1 MPELVTVSSV
11 EKLESLRTTINELFE
26 NGKYSE
32 IVQSIGMHSILMEP
46 EHMIGDQDSMY
57 HLVLNLMKKKI
68 QREDP
73 KRYSSWLIAFP
84 ALLSRIVDEGQ
95 VIVDDA
101 AQSALV
107 SRLTSF
113 GPFTSLDEFYFW
125 ALDDRRLPLDQLIRF
140 IDRTIEMQKQ

>member
-11 EKLESLRTTINELFE
+11 EKMDSLRTTINELFE
-26 NGKYSE
+26 HGKFAE
-32 IVQSIGMHSILMEP
+32 IVQTIGMHSIMMEP
-46 EHMIGDQDSMY
+46 EHMISDQDSLY
-57 HLVLNLMKKKI
+57 HLVLNLVKKKI

-73 KRYSSWLIAFP
+73 KRYSAWLIAFP
-84 ALLSRIVDEGQ
+84 ALLSRLVNEGQ
-95 VIVDDA
+95 VIADDA

-125 ALDDRRLPLDQLIRF
+125 ALEDRRLPLDQLIRY
-140 IDRTIEMQKQ
+140 IYRTTEMHR

>member
-11 EKLESLRTTINELFE
+11 EKLESLKTTINGLFE
-26 NGKYSE
+26 RRKYAE

-46 EHMIGDQDSMY
+46 EHMIGDQDSLY
-57 HLVLNLMKKKI
+57 HLVLNLMKKRI
-68 QREDP
+68 HREDP

-95 VIVDDA
+95 VIADDA

-107 SRLTSF
+107 SRLTAF

-125 ALDDRRLPLDQLIRF
+125 ALDDRRLPLDQIIRYV
-140 IDRTIEMQKQ
+140 DRTLEMQR

>member
-1 MPELVTVSSV
+1 
-11 EKLESLRTTINELFE
+11 
-26 NGKYSE
+26 
-32 IVQSIGMHSILMEP
+32 MHSILMEP
-46 EHMIGDQDSMY
+46 EHMIGDQDSLY

-68 QREDP
+68 HRDDP

-125 ALDDRRLPLDQLIRF
+125 ALDDRRLPLDQIIRY
-140 IDRTIEMQKQ
+140 IDRTIELHR

>member
-26 NGKYSE
+26 QGKYSE
-32 IVQSIGMHSILMEP
+32 IIQSVGMHSILMEP

-95 VIVDDA
+95 VIADDA

>member
-1 MPELVTVSSV
+1 MPDLVTVSSV
-11 EKLESLRTTINELFE
+11 EKLESLRTTINDLFE
-26 NGKYSE
+26 RGKYAE
-32 IVQSIGMHSILMEP
+32 IIQSIGLHSIMMEP
-46 EHMIGDQDSMY
+46 EHMIGDQDSLY
-57 HLVLNLMKKKI
+57 HLVLNLIKNKVHRK
-68 QREDP
+68 DP

-95 VIVDDA
+95 VIADDA

-125 ALDDRRLPLDQLIRF
+125 ALEDRRLPLDQLIRF
-140 IDRTIEMQKQ
+140 IDRTLEMQK

>member
-11 EKLESLRTTINELFE
+11 EKLESLRTTINKLFE
-26 NGKYSE
+26 LGKFAE
-32 IVQSIGMHSILMEP
+32 IIQSIGMHSILMEP
-46 EHMIGDQDSMY
+46 EHMIGDQDSLY
-57 HLVLNLMKKKI
+57 HLVLNLVKKKI
-68 QREDP
+68 HRQDP

-95 VIVDDA
+95 VIADDA

-107 SRLTSF
+107 SRLASF

-125 ALDDRRLPLDQLIRF
+125 ALDDRRLPLDQIIRY
-140 IDRTIEMQKQ
+140 IERTLEMQR

>member
-26 NGKYSE
+26 LGKFAE
-32 IVQSIGMHSILMEP
+32 IIQSIGMHSIMMEP
-46 EHMIGDQDSMY
+46 EHMIGDQDSLY
-57 HLVLNLMKKKI
+57 HLVLNLIKKKI
-68 QREDP
+68 QRDDP
-73 KRYSSWLIAFP
+73 KRYSAWLIAFP
-84 ALLSRIVDEGQ
+84 ALLSRIVEEGQ
-95 VIVDDA
+95 VIADDA

-125 ALDDRRLPLDQLIRF
+125 ALDDRRLPLDQIIRY
-140 IDRTIEMQKQ
+140 IDRTTEMHR

>member
-26 NGKYSE
+26 HGKYAE

-46 EHMIGDQDSMY
+46 EHMIGDQDSLY

-68 QREDP
+68 HREDP
-73 KRYSSWLIAFP
+73 KRYSAWLLAFP
-84 ALLSRIVDEGQ
+84 ALLSRIVDEGLM
-95 VIVDDA
+95 VADNA

-125 ALDDRRLPLDQLIRF
+125 ALDDRRLPLDQIIRYT
-140 IDRTIEMQKQ
+140 DKTLEMQR

>member
-26 NGKYSE
+26 HGKFAE

-73 KRYSSWLIAFP
+73 KRYSAWLIAFP
-84 ALLSRIVDEGQ
+84 ALLSRLVDEGQ
-95 VIVDDA
+95 VIADDA

-125 ALDDRRLPLDQLIRF
+125 ALDDRRLPLDQLIRY
-140 IDRTIEMQKQ
+140 IDRTTKMHR

>member
-11 EKLESLRTTINELFE
+11 EKLESLRTTLNELFE
-26 NGKYSE
+26 NGKYAE

-46 EHMIGDQDSMY
+46 EHMIGDQESLY
-57 HLVLNLMKKKI
+57 HLVLNLIKKKVL
-68 QREDP
+68 REDP

-95 VIVDDA
+95 VIADGA

-107 SRLTSF
+107 SRLASF
-113 GPFTSLDEFYFW
+113 GPFTSVDEFYFW
-125 ALDDRRLPLDQLIRF
+125 ALEDRRLPLDQLVRF
-140 IDRTIEMQKQ
+140 INKTVEMQK

>member
-11 EKLESLRTTINELFE
+11 EMLVSLRTTINDLFE
-26 NGKYSE
+26 RGKFAE

-46 EHMIGDQDSMY
+46 EHMIGDQDSLY
-57 HLVLNLMKKKI
+57 HLVLNLVKKKI

-73 KRYSSWLIAFP
+73 KRYSAWLIAFP
-84 ALLSRIVDEGQ
+84 ALLSRIVEEGQ
-95 VIVDDA
+95 VISDDA
-101 AQSALV
+101 AQSVMV

-125 ALDDRRLPLDQLIRF
+125 ALDDRRLPLDQIIRY
-140 IDRTIEMQKQ
+140 IDRTTEMHR

>member
-26 NGKYSE
+26 LGKFAE
-32 IVQSIGMHSILMEP
+32 IIQSIGMHSIMMEP
-46 EHMIGDQDSMY
+46 EHMIGDQDSLY
-57 HLVLNLMKKKI
+57 HLVLNLIKKKI
-68 QREDP
+68 QRDDP
-73 KRYSSWLIAFP
+73 KRYSAWLIAFP
-84 ALLSRIVDEGQ
+84 ALLSRLVNEGQ
-95 VIVDDA
+95 VIADDA

-125 ALDDRRLPLDQLIRF
+125 ALDDRRLPLDQLIRY
-140 IDRTIEMQKQ
+140 IYRTTEMHR

>member
-26 NGKYSE
+26 QGKYSE
-32 IVQSIGMHSILMEP
+32 IIQSIGMHSILMEP

-84 ALLSRIVDEGQ
+84 ALLNRIVDEGQ
-95 VIVDDA
+95 VIADDA